1 MVVSEIFSAA
11 SVTSV
16 EDRVWII
23 HPPPMSQQRHPYPS
37 NSPKSEVCHFIL
49 TLCRVSP
56 GTTCF
61 LNIDLWCQTW
71 TYDAR
76 NNIRNPPK
84 MAAFWNSGSVFRQY
98 MVSAVSFAM
107 SCAMAGLF
115 PTDCRS
121 VQTYPETGGLEMRG
135 RLFRSH
141 GSKHHRCLG
150 DLFAKRRFF
159 CMGVKR

>member
-1 MVVSEIFSAA
+1 
-11 SVTSV
+11 
-16 EDRVWII
+16 
-23 HPPPMSQQRHPYPS
+23 MSQQCHPYPS

-61 LNIDLWCQTW
+61 FSNIDLWCQTW

-76 NNIRNPPK
+76 NNIRNPSK

-121 VQTYPETGGLEMRG
+121 VQTYPETGGLEMGGRASESWEQKSSVFRG
-135 RLFRSH
+135 FVCH
-141 GSKHHRCLG
+141 KT
-150 DLFAKRRFF
+150 FF
-159 CMGVKR
+159 FLHLS